1 MLLMRLR
8 DFHMSQT
15 EIDSELNSAIKAFR
29 LKSDIARPYQQEVVE
44 QVLNI
49 FKQHARTHIVMA
61 CGTGKTRVA
70 LWVAEQLGAKNIV
83 VFVPSL
89 ALVNQ
94 FMQEWLKVTIWPRA
108 SCLAV
113 CSDETVTRGIDS
125 IIVDPEECDFPVTTN
140 PEEIHQFL
148 KNTTDDVR
156 LVFCTYHSSAVL
168 AQGMQGC
175 PSFDYGV
182 FDEAHKTA
190 GNNHFGLALDNQALP
205 IQKRLFMTATPK
217 HCNINKKN
225 QEGEARLAYSMD
237 SEALYGPRAYTLSF
251 RKAINLGIITDYKI
265 MISVVS
271 AQHGLTIES
280 ELDGKIV
287 ALRKAAL
294 KDPNIAKVITFHKT
308 IEEAYAF
315 STRIRGNQDALLDFS
330 SLHVSSLMPSH
341 SRKNTMRTFQE
352 SGKSI
357 ISNARCLTEGID
369 VPAIDMVA
377 FLNAKKS
384 KIDIVQAIG
393 RAMRKAPGKAYG
405 YVFLPLFVDQNKG
418 ESIESAIFR
427 ADYGSIWEV
436 VQALSEQDE
445 DLQATIEMLK
455 QEKGKTGTLAP
466 GLERYLDIITQDDVN
481 IYLQEQLKRAISIT
495 IVDKIASNWYEM
507 YGKLILFKECHHH
520 SNVTKFY
527 QDKSFAFWVH
537 RQRVFYRNKVLS
549 QDKIKLLETI
559 GFEWSPCDAYW
570 NRRYEELKVFKST
583 HNHCNVSRS
592 CENKLFAQWVVNQRM
607 LYKNNRLSANKI
619 KLLNTIGFEWNP
631 YEADW
636 NCHYEALKVFKTTN
650 NHCNVPAGYQE
661 DKRLGS
667 WVQMQRQAYKN
678 NTLSANKIKL
688 LNTIGFEWNP
698 YEADW
703 NRHYEALK
711 VFKATNN
718 HCNVSTEYQHDKRLG
733 SWVATQ
739 RQCYKNGSLSA
750 EKITLL
756 NAIGF
761 AWRLLDA
768 TWHHYYEELKIFKAK
783 NNHCNVST
791 EYQHDKRLG
800 KWVIMQRQ
808 RYKNSKLSINRIT
821 LLNAVGFEWKPMDA
835 AWYHRYAE
843 LQAFKAA
850 NNHCNVPQ
858 SGKDKR
864 FAHWVT
870 TQRQYYKNSKLSENK
885 IKLLNTIGFE
895 WKPLDAIWHVRYEE
909 LKAFKTIYNHCNVPQ
924 SKKYKSLSTWV
935 FKQKHAYKRSIL
947 SRAKTQLLENIGFKW
962 KLK

>member
-190 GNNHFGLALDNQALP
+190 GNNHFGLALDNQALS

-271 AQHGLTIES
+271 TKHALTMES
-280 ELDGKIV
+280 ELAGKMV

-308 IEEAYAF
+308 IKEAYAF
-315 STRIRGNQDALLDFS
+315 STHIQGKRDLLGFS

-352 SGKSI
+352 SDKSI

-393 RAMRKAPGKAYG
+393 RAMRKAPGKVYG

-418 ESIESAIFR
+418 ESIEDAILR

-445 DLQATIEMLK
+445 DLQATIEELK
-455 QEKGKTGTLAP
+455 QAKGKTGELAP

-481 IYLQEQLKRAISIT
+481 IRLQEQLKRAISIA
-495 IVDKIASNWYEM
+495 IIDKIASNWYEM
-507 YGKLILFKECHHH
+507 YGKLILFKEWHHH
-520 SNVTKFY
+520 SNVSETYK
-527 QDKSFAFWVH
+527 KNKPLGKWVTVQ
-537 RQRVFYRNKVLS
+537 RQN
-549 QDKIKLLETI
+549 
-559 GFEWSPCDAYW
+559 
-570 NRRYEELKVFKST
+570 
-583 HNHCNVSRS
+583 
-592 CENKLFAQWVVNQRM
+592 
-607 LYKNNRLSANKI
+607 YKNNRLSANKL
-619 KLLNTIGFEWNP
+619 KLLDAIGFEWNP
-631 YEADW
+631 LDANWHFNYEALKAFKIKNNDCNVPVRYEQNKALGHWVSVQRKRYKNNRLSENKIKLLDTIEFEW
-636 NCHYEALKVFKTTN
+636 NPLDTNWHFNYEALKVFKEQN
-650 NHCNVPAGYQE
+650 NHCNVPWKYKQN
-661 DKRLGS
+661 KRLAS
-667 WVQMQRQAYKN
+667 WINTQRQDYRNNRLSENKLKLLDAIGFEWNLLDANWQFNYEALKLFKEQNNHCNVPLRYQKNKCLANWVAVQRKCYKN
-678 NTLSANKIKL
+678 NKLSENKLKL
-688 LNTIGFEWNP
+688 LDAIGFEWNP
-698 YEADW
+698 LDANW
-703 NRHYEALK
+703 HFNYEALK
-711 VFKATNN
+711 LFKEQNN
-718 HCNVSTEYQHDKRLG
+718 HCNVSLKLNKDLRYWVSVQRRCYQNNKI
-733 SWVATQ
+733 S
-739 RQCYKNGSLSA
+739 
-750 EKITLL
+750 EKK
-756 NAIGF
+756 
-761 AWRLLDA
+761 
-768 TWHHYYEELKIFKAK
+768 LK
-783 NNHCNVST
+783 
-791 EYQHDKRLG
+791 
-800 KWVIMQRQ
+800 
-808 RYKNSKLSINRIT
+808 
-821 LLNAVGFEWKPMDA
+821 LLNAVGFEWNPLDA
-835 AWYHRYAE
+835 NWHCNYEA
-843 LQAFKAA
+843 LKAFQKQ
-850 NNHCNVPQ
+850 NNHCNIPFRYQKNKCLV
-858 SGKDKR
+858 D
-864 FAHWVT
+864 WVT
-870 TQRQYYKNSKLSENK
+870 TQRQDYKNNRLSENK
-885 IKLLNTIGFE
+885 IKLLNAIGFE
-895 WKPLDAIWHVRYEE
+895 WKPLD
-909 LKAFKTIYNHCNVPQ
+909 TI
-924 SKKYKSLSTWV
+924 
-935 FKQKHAYKRSIL
+935 
-947 SRAKTQLLENIGFKW
+947 
-962 KLK
+962 